1 MARLDWHVTGEGGV
15 TLVHLLVTSEA
26 TERIRIENRLDGPVW
41 PPRSQGVPEK
51 GWTGEGFEGVVAADE
66 RLVLGY
72 ACPADPTE
80 PPARIAAAEPVDGD
94 GCEDSVSARDVV
106 RTLGDPTPPRDA
118 VPRDE
123 DADSTQARETALGSD
138 RSDSQRESH
147 PDRSQ
152 ETQAAVDAWLDD
164 VCERVEDAER
174 LARASSVPEAS
185 AAVDAVGG
193 AEEVADLREQLEADR
208 ERLEELAAESERLAA
223 RIERVE
229 VPVETLTRLA

>member
-1 MARLDWHVTGEGGV
+1 MARLDWHVTREGGV

-41 PPRSQGVPEK
+41 PPRSQGVPEE
-51 GWTGEGFEGVVAADE
+51 GWTDEGFEGVVAADE

-72 ACPADPTE
+72 ASPADPTE

-94 GCEDSVSARDVV
+94 RCEDPVSARDVV

-118 VPRDE
+118 VPQ
-123 DADSTQARETALGSD
+123 DADSTQARETALEND
-138 RSDSQRESH
+138 RSDSQHESRSGRSRETES
-147 PDRSQ
+147 R
-152 ETQAAVDAWLDD
+152 AAIDAWLDD
-164 VCERVEDAER
+164 VCERVDDAER

-193 AEEVADLREQLEADR
+193 AEAVADLRERLEADR